1 MMRDLAELSQG
12 MLTRYLAV
20 FLLLNAFVLNG
31 VLWLVSPEPY
41 QETVLQ
47 HTWDVL
53 RGRGCDD
60 SWGVMSVS
68 LDYAQEHH
76 DKPLY
81 SELFFERK
89 LKVQYPPSSLFAVA
103 GLRLLVGPESI
114 RTEECTVYDLP
125 TVADVLGWLF
135 ILMSAASAAALLEI
149 GLRRQGAPPA
159 SGPMLAA
166 RFAIV
171 LVLALTFY
179 PLVKAYS
186 LGQIQT
192 WLNGLFA
199 LSLLCWATGRKVPS
213 GVLLGL
219 MALVKPHYG
228 LFVLW
233 ALLRREWRFAVACA
247 ATGILGVLGSI
258 MAYGFENHVDYVRVL
273 TFLAERGE
281 TFYPLVKAYTLGQIQ
296 TWLNGLFALSLLC
309 WATERKVPAG
319 VLLGL
324 MALVK
329 PHYGLFVLW
338 ALLRREWR
346 FATAF
351 AATAIVGVLG
361 SIMVYGFENHVDY
374 VRVLTFLAERGETF
388 YPNQSVNGLLNRV
401 MVLIDPTHWHSLQFD
416 DHSFPPFSP
425 FVYGGTLIASI
436 VLLSTAL
443 LRRGNEGDPD
453 RSFDFSTMALSI
465 TIASPIAWEHHYG
478 TIFPVLAL
486 LLANVIGDRR
496 RLLLLT
502 GSYVLISN
510 YIPVTNLLAE
520 TVLNVAQS
528 YLFAAAIVVL
538 VLLHTVRPGWQLALS
553 PSAPRMAVS
562 DAALLR

>member
-1 MMRDLAELSQG
+1 MMRDLAKLSQS
-12 MLTRYLAV
+12 MLTGYLAV
-20 FLLLNAFVLNG
+20 FLLLNAFAFNG

-41 QETVLQ
+41 EETVLDQ
-47 HTWDVL
+47 TWDVL

-68 LDYAQEHH
+68 LDYVQEHR
-76 DKPLY
+76 DKPFY

-103 GLRLLVGPESI
+103 GLRWLVGRDGI

-166 RFAIV
+166 RFTIV

-233 ALLRREWRFAVACA
+233 ALLRREWRFA
-247 ATGILGVLGSI
+247 T
-258 MAYGFENHVDYVRVL
+258 
-273 TFLAERGE
+273 
-281 TFYPLVKAYTLGQIQ
+281 
-296 TWLNGLFALSLLC
+296 AL
-309 WATERKVPAG
+309 
-319 VLLGL
+319 
-324 MALVK
+324 
-329 PHYGLFVLW
+329 
-338 ALLRREWR
+338 
-346 FATAF
+346 

-361 SIMVYGFENHVDY
+361 SIVVYGFANHVDY
-374 VRVLTFLAERGETF
+374 LRVLTFLAERGETF

-401 MVLIDPTHWHSLQFD
+401 MVLIDPAQWHSLQFD

-436 VLLSTAL
+436 VLLAAAL
-443 LRRGNEGDPD
+443 PRRGNEGDPD
-453 RSFDFSTMALSI
+453 RSFDFCTMALSI
-465 TIASPIAWEHHYG
+465 TLASPIAWEHHYG
-478 TIFPVLAL
+478 TIFPVLAV
-486 LLANVIGDRR
+486 LLASAIGNQR
-496 RLLLLT
+496 RLLLLMGT
-502 GSYVLISN
+502 YVLISN
-510 YIPVTNLLAE
+510 YIPVTNQLAE
-520 TVLNVAQS
+520 TILNVAQS
-528 YLFAAAIVVL
+528 YLFAGAITVL
-538 VLLHTVRPGWQLALS
+538 VLLHTTRPGWQLALS
-553 PSAPRMAVS
+553 PSAARMTAPTRS
-562 DAALLR
+562 LNPSG

>member
-1 MMRDLAELSQG
+1 MMRDLSKLSQHT
-12 MLTRYLAV
+12 LTRYLAV
-20 FLLLNAFVLNG
+20 FLLLNAFVSNG

-68 LDYAQEHH
+68 LDYVQEHH

-103 GLRLLVGPESI
+103 GLRLLVGRDGI

-125 TVADVLGWLF
+125 TVTDVLGWLF
-135 ILMSAASAAALLEI
+135 ILMSAVSAAALLEI
-149 GLRRQGAPPA
+149 GLRRRGAPAA
-159 SGPMLAA
+159 SGPMMAA

-171 LVLALTFY
+171 LALAL
-179 PLVKAYS
+179 
-186 LGQIQT
+186 
-192 WLNGLFA
+192 
-199 LSLLCWATGRKVPS
+199 
-213 GVLLGL
+213 
-219 MALVKPHYG
+219 
-228 LFVLW
+228 
-233 ALLRREWRFAVACA
+233 
-247 ATGILGVLGSI
+247 
-258 MAYGFENHVDYVRVL
+258 
-273 TFLAERGE
+273 

-309 WATERKVPAG
+309 WVTGGKVQSG

-324 MALVK
+324 MVLVK

-346 FATAF
+346 FAAAF
-351 AATAIVGVLG
+351 AATGIVGVLG
-361 SIMVYGFENHVDY
+361 SIMAYGFENHVDY

-401 MVLIDPTHWHSLQFD
+401 MVLIDPAQWHSLQFD

-436 VLLSTAL
+436 VLLAAAL

-453 RSFDFSTMALSI
+453 RSFDFCAMALSI

-478 TIFPVLAL
+478 TIFPVLAV
-486 LLANVIGDRR
+486 LLASVIGNQR
-496 RLLLLT
+496 RLLLLMA
-502 GSYVLISN
+502 SYVLISS
-510 YIPVTNLLAE
+510 YIPATNLLAE
-520 TVLNVAQS
+520 TIFNVAQS
-528 YLFAAAIVVL
+528 YLFVGAITVL
-538 VLLHTVRPGWQLALS
+538 VLLHTTRPGWQLTLS
-553 PSAPRMAVS
+553 PSAVPMAAPTRS
-562 DAALLR
+562 LNPSG

>member
-1 MMRDLAELSQG
+1 MMHDLGKLSPG
-12 MLTRYLAV
+12 VLTRYLAA
-20 FLLLNAFVLNG
+20 FLLLNAFVFNG
-31 VLWLVSPEPY
+31 VLWFVSPEPY
-41 QETVLQ
+41 NETVLQ

-89 LKVQYPPSSLFAVA
+89 LKAQYPPSSLFAVA
-103 GLRLLVGPESI
+103 GLRWLVGPERI
-114 RTEECTVYDLP
+114 RTEECKVYDLP
-125 TVADVLGWLF
+125 TANDVLGWLF
-135 ILMSAASAAALLEI
+135 ILMSAVSAAALLEI
-149 GLRRQGAPPA
+149 GLRRRGAPPA
-159 SGPMLAA
+159 SGGMMAV

-171 LVLALTFY
+171 LALALTFY
-179 PLVKAYS
+179 PLVKAYT
-186 LGQIQT
+186 LGQIQN

-199 LSLLCWATGRKVPS
+199 LSLLCWVTGRKVPS
-213 GVLLGL
+213 GVLIGL

-233 ALLRREWRFAVACA
+233 ALLRHEWRFAA
-247 ATGILGVLGSI
+247 AL
-258 MAYGFENHVDYVRVL
+258 
-273 TFLAERGE
+273 
-281 TFYPLVKAYTLGQIQ
+281 
-296 TWLNGLFALSLLC
+296 
-309 WATERKVPAG
+309 
-319 VLLGL
+319 
-324 MALVK
+324 
-329 PHYGLFVLW
+329 
-338 ALLRREWR
+338 
-346 FATAF
+346 

-361 SIMVYGFENHVDY
+361 SIMAYGFESHVDY
-374 VRVLTFLAERGETF
+374 LRVLFFLAERGETF

-401 MVLIDPTHWHSLQFD
+401 MVLIDPDEWSSLEFD
-416 DHSFPPFSP
+416 DTSFPQFSP
-425 FVYGGTLIASI
+425 LVYGGTLIASI
-436 VLLSTAL
+436 VLLSAAL
-443 LRRGNEGDPD
+443 LRRGNEGDRD

-486 LLANVIGDRR
+486 LLASVIGGRR

-520 TVLNVAQS
+520 TIFNVAQS
-528 YLFAAAIVVL
+528 YLFFAAITVL
-538 VLLHTVRPGWQLALS
+538 MLLHAARPGWQLSLS
-553 PSAPRMAVS
+553 PSAPRMAPTTGTLTPS
-562 DAALLR
+562 G

>member
-125 TVADVLGWLF
+125 TVTDVLGWLF
-135 ILMSAASAAALLEI
+135 ILMSAASAAALLAI
-149 GLRRQGAPPA
+149 GLRRRGAPPA
-159 SGPMLAA
+159 SGPMMAA

-171 LVLALTFY
+171 LALAL
-179 PLVKAYS
+179 
-186 LGQIQT
+186 
-192 WLNGLFA
+192 
-199 LSLLCWATGRKVPS
+199 
-213 GVLLGL
+213 
-219 MALVKPHYG
+219 
-228 LFVLW
+228 
-233 ALLRREWRFAVACA
+233 
-247 ATGILGVLGSI
+247 
-258 MAYGFENHVDYVRVL
+258 
-273 TFLAERGE
+273 